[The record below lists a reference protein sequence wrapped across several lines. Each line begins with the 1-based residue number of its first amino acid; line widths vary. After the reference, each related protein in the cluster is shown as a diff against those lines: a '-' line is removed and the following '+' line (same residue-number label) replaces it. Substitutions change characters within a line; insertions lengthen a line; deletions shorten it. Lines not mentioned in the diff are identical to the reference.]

1 MGEVGL
7 AWRDVERLASPLA
20 SAAAS
25 RFAAHEH
32 HVMATVQADGRPR
45 VSGTNIYITDGTMWL
60 GMMPAA
66 ARRHDLDARPWCSV
80 HSAPLNA
87 ELPHGEGDVR
97 LDADVR
103 RLDDDVSRRLLHAIG
118 RGDDSVTGVFVELLI
133 RSMSLVEVDGAE
145 LVVTS
150 WSPSRGIATRR
161 LS

>member
-1 MGEVGL
+1 MIEVGL
-7 AWRDVERLASPLA
+7 AWRDVEKLAGPLA

-32 HVMATVQADGRPR
+32 HVMATVRADRRPR
-45 VSGTNIYITDGTMWL
+45 VSGTNIYITDGVMWL

-66 ARRHDLDARPWCSV
+66 ARWRDLDARPWCSV

-87 ELPHGEGDVR
+87 GLPHGEGDVR

-103 RLDDDVSRRLLHAIG
+103 RLDDAESQRLLRAIG
-118 RGDDSVTGVFVELLI
+118 RGDDSVAGVFVELLI
-133 RSMSLVEVDGAE
+133 RSISLVEVDGAE
-145 LVVTS
+145 LVIAS
-150 WSPSRGIATRR
+150 WSPSRGTAVRR

>member
-45 VSGTNIYITDGTMWL
+45 VSGTNIYITDGMMWL

-103 RLDDDVSRRLLHAIG
+103 RLDDDVSRQLLHAIG